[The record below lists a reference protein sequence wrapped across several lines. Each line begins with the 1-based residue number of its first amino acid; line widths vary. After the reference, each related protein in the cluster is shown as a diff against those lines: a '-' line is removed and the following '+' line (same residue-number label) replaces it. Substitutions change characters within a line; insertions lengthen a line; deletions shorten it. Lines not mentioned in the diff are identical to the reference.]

1 MLTDMNASPTAVKT
15 TSRTRLDGTPIT
27 PTCTIPVK
35 RCGCLAG
42 DDCECLDMGD
52 DVFAEPLF
60 WDLRGV
66 AA

>member
-1 MLTDMNASPTAVKT
+1 MKT